1 MQPQKQLPP
10 HYAVAGTLDLSRNR
24 WALIGLTMGSIAA
37 FFLFGWLALALLAA
51 LRPDLGSVSFQVGA
65 GNLLPF
71 LLGFVAL
78 LGMTVIVHEAIHGLF
93 FWLFT
98 RERPRFGFKGLY
110 AYAAAPEWY
119 LPRQQHLIVT
129 LAPLVVITAIGLL
142 WVWLAPVAVVIPLL
156 LVVVLNAAGAVGDL
170 VTAVWL
176 LAQPAT
182 TLVRDSGDAITLYR
196 PPPTLSSQ

>member
-10 HYAVAGTLDLSRNR
+10 YYQTAGVLDLSRNR
-24 WALIGLTMGSIAA
+24 SALIGLTIGAMAA
-37 FFLFGWLALALLAA
+37 FFLFGWLALTLLAT

-71 LLGFVAL
+71 LLGFIAL
-78 LGMTVIVHEAIHGLF
+78 IALTVVVHEAIHGLF
-93 FWLFT
+93 FWLFI
-98 RERPRFGFKGLY
+98 RERPHFAFKGLY
-110 AYAAAPEWY
+110 AYAAAPDWY
-119 LPRQQHLIVT
+119 LPRRQHLIVT
-129 LAPLVVITAIGLL
+129 VAPLVVITVIGLL
-142 WVWLAPVAVVIPLL
+142 GMWVASAAVVIPLV

-170 VTAVWL
+170 VAAAWL

-196 PPPTLSSQ
+196 PTSRAI

>member
-10 HYAVAGTLDLSRNR
+10 HYAVAGALDLSRNR

-51 LRPDLGSVSFQVGA
+51 LRPDLGSLGFQVGA

-78 LGMTVIVHEAIHGLF
+78 LAMTVIAHEAIHGLC

-98 RERPRFGFKGLY
+98 RERPRFGFKGMY
-110 AYAAAPEWY
+110 AYAAAPDWY
-119 LPRQQHLIVT
+119 LPRRQHLIVT
-129 LAPLVVITAIGLL
+129 LAPLVVITVIGLL
-142 WVWLAPVAVVIPLL
+142 WVWIAPVAVVIPLL

-170 VTAVWL
+170 VAAVWL

-196 PPPTLSSQ
+196 PATMSSL

>member
-1 MQPQKQLPP
+1 M
-10 HYAVAGTLDLSRNR
+10 LDLSRNR
-24 WALIGLTMGSIAA
+24 WALIGLTMGSMAA
-37 FFLFGWLALALLAA
+37 FFLFGWLALALLTA
-51 LRPDLGSVSFQVGA
+51 LRADLGSVSIQVGA

-78 LGMTVIVHEAIHGLF
+78 LAMTVIVHEAIHGLF

-110 AYAAAPEWY
+110 AYAAAPDWY
-119 LPRQQHLIVT
+119 LPRRQHLIVT
-129 LAPLVVITAIGLL
+129 LAPLVVISVIGLL
-142 WVWLAPVAVVIPLL
+142 GMWVASAAVVIPLM

-170 VTAVWL
+170 VTAAWL

-196 PPPTLSSQ
+196 PASRAT

>member
-10 HYAVAGTLDLSRNR
+10 HYEVAGTLDLSRNR
-24 WALIGLTMGSIAA
+24 WALIGLTIGSMAA
-37 FFLFGWLALALLAA
+37 FFLFGWLALALLSA
-51 LRPDLGSVSFQVGA
+51 LRPDLGSLGFQVGA
-65 GNLLPF
+65 GNLLSF

-78 LGMTVIVHEAIHGLF
+78 LAMTVIAHEAIHGLF

-110 AYAAAPEWY
+110 AYAAAPDWY

-129 LAPLVVITAIGLL
+129 LAPLVVITVIGLL
-142 WVWLAPVAVVIPLL
+142 WVWIAPVAVVIPLL

-170 VTAVWL
+170 VAAVWL

-196 PPPTLSSQ
+196 PATMSSL